1 MSYYSIAVKGA
12 GTDDPEDIS
21 VLDYEGTECPLD
33 HCTDNRC
40 NHHILIWQG
49 NEYSRRNA
57 WIAIDNDSM
66 RELQSY
72 R

>member
-1 MSYYSIAVKGA
+1 MSYYSIAVEGV
-12 GTDDPEDIS
+12 GTNDPENIN
-21 VLDYEGTECPLD
+21 VMDYQGTECPLD

-40 NHHILIWQG
+40 NHHILMWSG
-49 NEYSRRNA
+49 NGYSKRNA

-66 RELQSY
+66 ASLQTF